1 VDLHLIGPK
10 WLLVQ
15 DNGDEFTFHE
25 VIVMVTAIEVACV
38 LLYHMNM
45 VVRIGA
51 AMTALRWCRRSTGVM
66 VDTSLVHASFGAF
79 NGGGKVER
87 CRCVEV

>member
-1 VDLHLIGPK
+1 VDLHPNGLK

-15 DNGDEFTFHE
+15 DNGDEFTFHK
-25 VIVMVTAIEVACV
+25 VIVMAVAIEVAYV

-51 AMTALRWCRRSTGVM
+51 AMTALRWWRRSTHDGRFQ
-66 VDTSLVHASFGAF
+66 A
-79 NGGGKVER
+79 
-87 CRCVEV
+87 